1 MQYDGLDRI
10 YLGALV
16 SFFAIAVAA
25 FLSMRIESFSAGV
38 VGSVLVLV
46 VVAMLVYRI
55 ARVSKPPPERHP
67 GSRSNLYVP
76 SSANFV
82 LFVLLLSAGLLYG
95 LFPTYYLL
103 GGRDPGLYLLFSVQ
117 IANTGGLVLDLP
129 VLRELRETYGDAVRL
144 GFPGIYSAYSRGLSA
159 DPGELIPQFMHMFP
173 SIGAIFY
180 QLFGLEGL
188 VRTNAV
194 IAVFAL
200 WSFFMVARRLAA
212 PPAALLATLA
222 LALNAAFIWN
232 ARITLTE
239 ALAVAFL
246 FSGIY
251 LLIKAFGSRSAVWA
265 AASGAILGLALL
277 NRVDS
282 ALNVLIILG
291 AVGVAFSRP
300 SDFRAVVLPLMVAYL
315 GFSTWGFLDGYIH
328 TFPYFYDL
336 WVMGSLKG
344 LVYLNYGVPVLAVL
358 AFALR
363 TQWPLKRFDQSAF
376 VEGSLK
382 VAVVALG
389 AWILFAWFLWPSL
402 DEGFNAR
409 SIRELAWY
417 VTPVMFALFLYG
429 LWNAISMKARH
440 PIVVPLIVI
449 GICVLFLFTWRP
461 SITPDHIWASRRW
474 VPQVI
479 PMLILF
485 AAVGLKAFLVKSK
498 ARLVRGAAVG
508 MLIAYYGASSLAFAS
523 PYLFQSMMADVR
535 AGYDSVVDAL
545 NDVENPNRIILSR
558 DGRTASILTYVY
570 GKETVLIRDQGLE
583 LLESGAM
590 DGLLFFG
597 FDDFSRG
604 ELLHRGSA
612 EGSFLEKKRGQ
623 RPLSLYSRSYN
634 MSLGRIDT
642 VGPVSFRSFPRGG
655 RFGSRVGVF
664 KNQFGGVQSS
674 GEEGVLLFG
683 PYIPVEPGMYRVTWK
698 GEWVDVPAGSG
709 DVGFVDVVHGK
720 GTELLARAPVVH
732 AALMEGVVGE
742 IEFLLTEAVN
752 DLEYRYHVKDRVNVR
767 ISEVVFEQITEG
779 GHEDRE

>member
-1 MQYDGLDRI
+1 MKYDELDQI
-10 YLGALV
+10 YLVGLV
-16 SFFAIAVAA
+16 CFIAIAVVA
-25 FLSMRIESFSAGV
+25 FISMRIGAFSAGV
-38 VGSVLVLV
+38 VGIALIPIV
-46 VVAMLVYRI
+46 VSMVVYWLT
-55 ARVSKPPPERHP
+55 RVPNTPA
-67 GSRSNLYVP
+67 GNNAVSRWTQYAP
-76 SSANFV
+76 STDNIF
-82 LFVLLLSAGLLYG
+82 LFVLLLFAALLYG

-103 GGRDPGLYLLFSVQ
+103 GGRDPGLYLLFSVH
-117 IANTGGLVLDLP
+117 IANTGGLILDLP
-129 VLRELRETYGDAVRL
+129 VLRELHEIYGDAIRL
-144 GFPGIYSAYSRGLSA
+144 GFPGIYSAYARGLSDNPA
-159 DPGELIPQFMHMFP
+159 ELIPQFMHLFP

-180 QLFGLEGL
+180 QFAGIEGL

-200 WSFFMVARRLAA
+200 WAFFMVARRLAE

-246 FSGIY
+246 FSGLY
-251 LLIKAFGSRSAVWA
+251 LLMRAFDLRSAFWA

-291 AVGVAFSRP
+291 AVGVAFFRP
-300 SDFRAVVLPLMVAYL
+300 GDFRPVVLPLMVAYL
-315 GFSTWGFLDGYIH
+315 GFSTWGFIDGYVH

-336 WVMGSLKG
+336 WMMGSLKG
-344 LVYLNYGVPVLAVL
+344 LVYLNYGVPALAIL

-363 TQWPLKRFDQSAF
+363 TQWPLKRVDQTAL
-376 VEGSLK
+376 VEGLLK
-382 VAVVALG
+382 GAVVLLG
-389 AWILFAWFLWPSL
+389 AWMLFAWFLWPAF
-402 DEGFNAR
+402 DDGFNAR
-409 SIRELAWY
+409 SIGELAWY

-508 MLIAYYGASSLAFAS
+508 VLIAYYGASSLAFAS

-545 NDVENPNRIILSR
+545 NDVESPNGIILSR
-558 DGRTASILTYVY
+558 DGWAASILTYVY

-583 LLESGAM
+583 LLESGDM
-590 DGLLFFG
+590 DGFLFLG

-604 ELLHRGSA
+604 ELIHRGSLD
-612 EGSFLEKKRGQ
+612 GLYLEKNRGQ
-623 RPLSLYSRSYN
+623 RPQSLYWRSYN
-634 MSLGRIDT
+634 ASLGRIDT
-642 VGPVSFRSFPRGG
+642 AGPLSFRSIPTGG

-664 KNQFGGVQSS
+664 EKEVGVVQSS
-674 GEEGVLLFG
+674 GERGVLLFG
-683 PYIPVEPGMYRVTWK
+683 PYIAVEPGIYRVTWK
-698 GEWVDVPAGSG
+698 GEWVDVPAGTG

-720 GTELLARAPVVH
+720 GTGLLASVRVVH
-732 AALMEGVVGE
+732 AELRDGVVGE
-742 IEFLLTEAVN
+742 IEFVLTEAVN